1 MTGLTHR
8 QSEIL
13 NIARAFGRVM
23 VEDLAKRFEVSAQT
37 IRKDLNDLCDHRSLT
52 RIHGGAIIASGVEN
66 LAYEARRFVAAEEK
80 KAIGAAAA
88 ALIPNGCSLF
98 INIGTTTEEVAS
110 ALTSHEDLLVITNN
124 LNVAMLLYRHP
135 RIEVIVA
142 GGAVRRADGAVIGST
157 AISLIGQFKV
167 DYAIIGASAID
178 EEGALLD
185 FDYREVQAAQAI
197 IANARSVMLVAD
209 STKLRRSAPVRIA
222 HISQIQTFVT
232 DTALPA
238 GLANICHTRGIEVIE
253 AMPRSSADIDEP
265 IRARRPS
272 RAALGCPR
280 SLRSGRPAAIAH
292 SARLVPVLRTLRLKS
307 NSRLSRLVPFSVAF
321 VFGCDLLETESE
333 IAKVNWR
340 TPGGAS
346 LDRIFDLAIIGGGV
360 NGCGIARD
368 AVGPRQFCFPL

>member
-1 MTGLTHR
+1 MPEPPHHEPPSVRGAVMTGLTHR
-8 QSEIL
+8 QNEIL
-13 NIARAFGRVM
+13 NLARAFGRVM
-23 VEDLAKRFEVSAQT
+23 VEDLARRFEVSAQT

-80 KAIGAAAA
+80 KAIGTA
-88 ALIPNGCSLF
+88 
-98 INIGTTTEEVAS
+98 TEEVAS

-232 DTALPA
+232 DAALPA
-238 GLANICHTRGIEVIE
+238 GLANICHSRGIEVIE
-253 AMPRSSADIDEP
+253 AMPKSSVDIDEP
-265 IRARRPS
+265 GIEPPS
-272 RAALGCPR
+272 TVTR
-280 SLRSGRPAAIAH
+280 LR
-292 SARLVPVLRTLRLKS
+292 
-307 NSRLSRLVPFSVAF
+307 
-321 VFGCDLLETESE
+321 
-333 IAKVNWR
+333 
-340 TPGGAS
+340 
-346 LDRIFDLAIIGGGV
+346 
-360 NGCGIARD
+360 
-368 AVGPRQFCFPL
+368 